1 MTHNG
6 NMTLKNTKSET
17 RTYDLELD
25 NELKLAVKIN

>member
-6 NMTLKNTKSET
+6 NMTLKKRDTHI
-17 RTYDLELD
+17 DLELD